1 MKLSKFIIFLF
12 FIFILFNLTYCVYEG
27 ESSNAQQNPQPNF
40 QQPNL
45 GAHPGYAPI
54 PQTNVHG
61 YHILTPTQHGQKHG
75 TYGNLISFDQN
86 VPGYAPSSGLPVGET
101 SNNITAINQNQTGHV
116 NQDQTYNHI
125 PKVQNYHI
133 LKPTLPEG
141 QKHGTYGNLIS
152 FDQNVPGYAPSSG
165 LPVGETS
172 NNITAINQN
181 QTGHVNQDQT
191 YNHIPKVQNY
201 HILKPTLPEGQKHGT
216 YGNLISFDQ
225 NVRGYSPINNPNA
238 PGYIQSSGLPVGG
251 SSSIIVNNQ
260 SGNFNLQQHVQ
271 LTRQQTANVPN
282 YHILTPTQQDGQ
294 QTGRYGKLISLDP
307 NVPGYT
313 PLNRRGG
320 QH

>member
-61 YHILTPTQHGQKHG
+61 YHILTPTQH
-75 TYGNLISFDQN
+75 
-86 VPGYAPSSGLPVGET
+86 
-101 SNNITAINQNQTGHV
+101 
-116 NQDQTYNHI
+116 
-125 PKVQNYHI
+125 
-133 LKPTLPEG
+133 G

-313 PLNRRGG
+313 PMNRRGG

>member
-1 MKLSKFIIFLF
+1 MDFKTRKRAHSCHRGEMMKEIHTPIFVMCLYLENLPHKCGIYNVAFIKSDDLWRRMKLSKFIIFLF

-86 VPGYAPSSGLPVGET
+86 VPGYAPSS
-101 SNNITAINQNQTGHV
+101 Q
-116 NQDQTYNHI
+116 
-125 PKVQNYHI
+125 
-133 LKPTLPEG
+133 KPG
-141 QKHGTYGNLIS
+141 QYGNLIS

-238 PGYIQSSGLPVGG
+238 PGYIQSSPKNREIG
-251 SSSIIVNNQ
+251 SYLSPKKFQ
-260 SGNFNLQQHVQ
+260 
-271 LTRQQTANVPN
+271 
-282 YHILTPTQQDGQ
+282 
-294 QTGRYGKLISLDP
+294 
-307 NVPGYT
+307 
-313 PLNRRGG
+313 NRSEIG
-320 QH
+320 

>member
-141 QKHGTYGNLIS
+141 
-152 FDQNVPGYAPSSG
+152 
-165 LPVGETS
+165 
-172 NNITAINQN
+172 
-181 QTGHVNQDQT
+181 
-191 YNHIPKVQNY
+191 
-201 HILKPTLPEGQKHGT
+201 
-216 YGNLISFDQ
+216 
-225 NVRGYSPINNPNA
+225 
-238 PGYIQSSGLPVGG
+238 GLPVGG

-313 PLNRRGG
+313 PMNRRGG